1 MKNSDNKKLYEKLK
15 QEFALLQVPN
25 IKDKI
30 ITKHYYEKQTR
41 TKPQRRWRPVL
52 ITTLTAV
59 FAFLLIGYF
68 LISPVADDNIIKEKD
83 VMAFEA
89 FSAVSLMPEAN
100 SVNNSLPLKYGP
112 KENNPQ
118 LPNIDEDVED
128 IHKYIY
134 LVEQVLTLN
143 KQLKIM
149 PINNPDMAIYEHQ
162 EKIEITTV
170 FDDILNYEFY
180 YNLTK
185 SEKEWSANGIIV
197 QLEHEL
203 SFIATKITEENK
215 SIVSLTAYLDKDNQV
230 EIKQELKKNKNLF
243 QLKIIEKAKE
253 STATLTLNK
262 KINRFEIDLSVNN
275 KKFICYRNN
284 NSIRIEPKHYQT
296 KIKIDI
302 NKNKEKGEYEYRN
315 NQNEDVKQKK
325 EPKRYGKGHE

>member
-1 MKNSDNKKLYEKLK
+1 
-15 QEFALLQVPN
+15 
-25 IKDKI
+25 
-30 ITKHYYEKQTR
+30 
-41 TKPQRRWRPVL
+41 
-52 ITTLTAV
+52 
-59 FAFLLIGYF
+59 
-68 LISPVADDNIIKEKD
+68 
-83 VMAFEA
+83 
-89 FSAVSLMPEAN
+89 
-100 SVNNSLPLKYGP
+100 
-112 KENNPQ
+112 
-118 LPNIDEDVED
+118 
-128 IHKYIY
+128 
-134 LVEQVLTLN
+134 
-143 KQLKIM
+143 
-149 PINNPDMAIYEHQ
+149 
-162 EKIEITTV
+162 
-170 FDDILNYEFY
+170 
-180 YNLTK
+180 
-185 SEKEWSANGIIV
+185 IV